1 MGSQLMGEQGLVDVA
16 TPHAERPRVMAKP
29 TAYDLYLGEQVVGT
43 IQMHEEPRVSV
54 TPDDPPGVTDAIWV
68 LEVNTWDRRSLSI
81 SFHHEST
88 AHEQAVKLLMLQE
101 QIIEILDSAKR
112 AGFDFKVVEG

>member
-1 MGSQLMGEQGLVDVA
+1 M
-16 TPHAERPRVMAKP
+16 HERPV
-29 TAYDLYLGEQVVGT
+29 TAGEPG
-43 IQMHEEPRVSV
+43 S
-54 TPDDPPGVTDAIWV
+54 PPSETVWV

-81 SFHHEST
+81 TFNHENT

-101 QIIEILDSAKR
+101 QVIEILDSAKR